1 MRMLSLVLGVVLTGV
16 WDAAAAQAPDGP
28 GLYRQHCRACHGA
41 RGVPTREMRS
51 MFKGIAVLSDS
62 AFLAAR
68 SSDSIVAVLQKG
80 LRAMPPFK
88 ERMTKPEMVAVAEH
102 VRTLAGGAR

>member
-1 MRMLSLVLGVVLTGV
+1 MRLLPLVLGVVLAGA
-16 WDAAAAQAPDGP
+16 WDVAAAQAPDGAA
-28 GLYRQHCRACHGA
+28 LYRTHCRACHGA
-41 RGVPTREMRS
+41 RGTPTREMQS
-51 MFKGIAVLSDS
+51 MFKGLAVLSDS

-68 SSDSIVAVLQKG
+68 SADSIVRVLEKG